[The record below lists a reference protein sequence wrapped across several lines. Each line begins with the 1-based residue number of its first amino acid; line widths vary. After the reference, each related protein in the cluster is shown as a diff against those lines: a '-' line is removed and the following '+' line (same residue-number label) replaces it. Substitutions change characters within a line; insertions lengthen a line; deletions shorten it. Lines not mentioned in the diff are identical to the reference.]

1 MSTGTGKTAMQAFTL
16 SALALALL
24 CAAPARADDC
34 DDVMKRVEDTV
45 QVANQV
51 LQAEMAEI
59 KAKGQPADDK
69 AKATFK
75 NTFCSA
81 SGEFVGISKA
91 YRAVAAECLKGGKRR
106 DTLASL
112 DTSIKQLGDSIR
124 QTCD

>member
-1 MSTGTGKTAMQAFTL
+1 MSIGTTAVKAFAV

-24 CAAPARADDC
+24 AGTPARADDC
-34 DDVMKRVEDTV
+34 DDVMKRVEDAV

-51 LQAEMAEI
+51 LQADLADI
-59 KAKGQPADDK
+59 KQKGQPADDK

-81 SGEFVGISKA
+81 SGEFLGTSKA

-112 DTSIKQLGDSIR
+112 DSSIGQLGDSLR